1 MKQFFKSPRPFW
13 LNALLLI
20 VSTSLVGQIISLA
33 SGTDALSNVYF
44 FASVLFLLIAAL
56 PVFTEM
62 GGNAKT
68 SRQARK
74 EGKHPL
80 EIIKEQEKAGRYSRG
95 TRITYLFGL
104 CGFLCF
110 ILAILTI

>member
-13 LNALLLI
+13 LDALILLA
-20 VSTSLVGQIISLA
+20 STSLVGLILSLA
-33 SGTDALSNVYF
+33 SSTVAISNVYF
-44 FASVLFLLIAAL
+44 IAGVLFLLIAAL
-56 PVFTEM
+56 PIFTEM

-80 EIIKEQEKAGRYSRG
+80 EIIKEQEKTGRYSRG
-95 TRITYLFGL
+95 TRITFLFGS

-110 ILAILTI
+110 ILAVLTI